1 MRRRR
6 VVITDFVEDLN
17 HRLIILYIGD
27 DVDVE
32 HLKKRLEDDVC
43 NKVYR
48 LEYCLADGGDT
59 SRTRF
64 FYISNCDFQN
74 LDYSV
79 HEYVIEDWFNVYVL
93 HCDKMTGEYYYDVE
107 VDW

>member
-17 HRLIILYIGD
+17 HRLLILYIGD

-48 LEYCLADGGDT
+48 LEGCINDPSSS
-59 SRTRF
+59 SRRF

-74 LDYSV
+74 LDYPI
-79 HEYVIEDWFNVYVL
+79 HEYVVEDGFNVCVL
-93 HCDKMTGEYYYDVE
+93 HYDEYSGEYYYDVE
-107 VDW
+107 FDW